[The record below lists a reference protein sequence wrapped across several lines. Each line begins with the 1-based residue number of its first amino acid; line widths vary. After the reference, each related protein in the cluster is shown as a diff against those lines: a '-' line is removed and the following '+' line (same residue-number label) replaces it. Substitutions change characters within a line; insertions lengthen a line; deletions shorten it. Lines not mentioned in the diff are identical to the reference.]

1 MYKYLIAVD
10 VSLCSGNEYMNG
22 RIPEAVT
29 NCIAMTIVRAIGRVG
44 LFSLIL
50 FCFAPLKCIP
60 YAGE

>member
-29 NCIAMTIVRAIGRVG
+29 NCIAMTIVKAIGRVG
-44 LFSLIL
+44 LSV
-50 FCFAPLKCIP
+50 
-60 YAGE
+60 